1 MIMRPEF
8 TNNMTC
14 LIMRAATA
22 PDICRVVVHGHVGV
36 GSSLVG
42 LLKHLGL
49 RALARPQDVCGNAW
63 PACGVIKAFG
73 SAGRH
78 SPRHL
83 SSCCAYVRVCVCM
96 RMFVHVCIV
105 YCHLFRRRHVCAYV
119 HASVDASVSVF
130 VSFCFS
136 TICFA
141 SVDASVLH

>member
-1 MIMRPEF
+1 MIMRYAPEF
-8 TNNMTC
+8 ANNMTC

-78 SPRHL
+78 SPKTFVELLCVCARM
-83 SSCCAYVRVCVCM
+83 CVYAYVRAC
-96 RMFVHVCIV
+96 V
-105 YCHLFRRRHVCAYV
+105 YCHFFRRRHVRM
-119 HASVDASVSVF
+119 
-130 VSFCFS
+130 
-136 TICFA
+136 
-141 SVDASVLH
+141 